1 MQFHMGTTLDHKNRK
16 MPMNNRHPD
25 NPSENKGLTSRRKQ
39 EHIDICLAEDVEFR
53 KSNGFEKYEFEHRA
67 LPELNLSDIDTS
79 LEFFG
84 KPFEL
89 PFFIEA
95 ITGGAPG
102 TEKLNLNLA
111 KASEE
116 MGIGMGTGSQR
127 AMLDDPDLKYTYM
140 VRDVAPNIFLLGNIG
155 AVQLARLQVNDIDRM
170 IKEIKGD
177 GLAIHLNAAQEMC
190 QPEGD
195 TDWRDVLANIERIC
209 RHADF
214 PVIIKE
220 TGCGISADIAK
231 RLESAGV
238 GCLDIGGAGG
248 TSFTRVEHYRGSE
261 SAAALSEWGIPTA
274 ESLQQCRKAV
284 NIPIIASGGM
294 RTGVEC
300 AKALAMGAS
309 LVGFALPVLKA
320 AQTSHQA
327 VVDKL
332 TSLAEELKR
341 TMLLLGTE
349 NIEALKKVRVK
360 PL

>member
-1 MQFHMGTTLDHKNRK
+1 
-16 MPMNNRHPD
+16 MNSKED
-25 NPSENKGLTSRRKQ
+25 KSLTSRRKQ
-39 EHIDICLAEDVEFR
+39 EHIDICLTEDVEFK

-67 LPELNLSDIDTS
+67 LPELNLRDIDTS
-79 LEFFG
+79 TEFMG
-84 KPFEL
+84 KAFKY

-95 ITGGAPG
+95 ITGGSPG

-111 KASEE
+111 RACEE

-127 AMLDDPDLKYTYM
+127 AMLDEPGVKYTYM
-140 VRDVAPNIFLLGNIG
+140 VRDVAPSIFLLGNIG
-155 AVQLARLQVNDIDRM
+155 AVQLSKVPVSDIIHM
-170 IKEIKGD
+170 VSQIKGD

-195 TDWRDVLANIERIC
+195 TDWRDVLDNIERIC
-209 RHADF
+209 GHTDF

-220 TGCGISADIAK
+220 TGCGIAGDIALK
-231 RLESAGV
+231 LESAGAD
-238 GCLDIGGAGG
+238 CLDIGGAGG
-248 TSFTRVEHYRGSE
+248 TSFTRVESYRGSE

-274 ESLQQCRKAV
+274 ESLRQCRKAV
-284 NIPIIASGGM
+284 KIPIIASGGI
-294 RTGVEC
+294 RTGVDC

-332 TSLAEELKR
+332 KSIAGELKR
-341 TMLLLGTE
+341 TMLLLGTR
-349 NIEALKKVRVK
+349 NIEALKRVQIM

>member
-1 MQFHMGTTLDHKNRK
+1 
-16 MPMNNRHPD
+16 MPTNKRDPED
-25 NPSENKGLTSRRKQ
+25 ASENKQITSRRKQ
-39 EHIDICLAEDVEFR
+39 EHIDICLAEDVEFK
-53 KSNGFEKYEFEHRA
+53 KSNGFEKFDFEHRA

-84 KPFEL
+84 KNFQY

-102 TEKLNLNLA
+102 TERLNQNLA
-111 KASEE
+111 KACEE

-127 AMLDDPDLKYTYM
+127 AMLDEPNLIYTYM

-155 AVQLARLQVNDIDRM
+155 AVQLARLQANDVVHM
-170 IKEIKGD
+170 VEQIKGD

-209 RHADF
+209 RHAEF

-220 TGCGISADIAK
+220 TGCGISGDIA
-231 RLESAGV
+231 RSLESAGAA
-238 GCLDIGGAGG
+238 CLDIGGAGG
-248 TSFTRVEHYRGSE
+248 TSFTRVESYRGSE

-274 ESLQQCRKAV
+274 QSLQQCRKAV
-284 NIPIIASGGM
+284 KIPIIASGGM
-294 RTGVEC
+294 RTGVDC

-309 LVGFALPVLKA
+309 LAGFALPVLKA
-320 AQTSHQA
+320 AKTSHEA
-327 VVDKL
+327 VVAKL
-332 TSLAEELKR
+332 KTLAEELKR
-341 TMLLLGTE
+341 TMLLLGVE
-349 NIEALKKVRVK
+349 NIEALKQVRVI
-360 PL
+360 PV

>member
-1 MQFHMGTTLDHKNRK
+1 
-16 MPMNNRHPD
+16 MPTNKRDPED
-25 NPSENKGLTSRRKQ
+25 SSENKQITSRRKQ

-53 KSNGFEKYEFEHRA
+53 KSNGFEKFEFEHQA
-67 LPELNLSDIDTS
+67 LPELNLPDVDTS

-84 KPFEL
+84 KTFQY

-95 ITGGAPG
+95 ITGGSPG
-102 TEKLNLNLA
+102 TERLNQNM
-111 KASEE
+111 ASACEE

-127 AMLDDPDLKYTYM
+127 AMLDDPGLKYTYM

-155 AVQLARLQVNDIDRM
+155 AVQLAGLHVNDVKQM
-170 IKEIKGD
+170 IRDINGD
-177 GLAIHLNAAQEMC
+177 GLAVHLNAAQEMC

-195 TDWRDVLANIERIC
+195 TDWRDVLSNIERIC

-220 TGCGISADIAK
+220 TGCGISEDVAR

-238 GCLDIGGAGG
+238 DCLDIGGAGG

-284 NIPIIASGGM
+284 KIPIIASGGI
-294 RTGVEC
+294 RTGVDC

-332 TSLAEELKR
+332 KSLAEELKR

-349 NIEALKKVRVK
+349 NIEALKQVRVV